1 MRASRRRSTT
11 TWPGSA
17 ACWLSPYC
25 PLWPASPAPPTW
37 TQTPSPRD
45 SGPRCSSRERSVP
58 PEGCSPPSRS
68 PTRHASIA
76 TLLYPSRACTAAS
89 MRRHWRLARIAA
101 FWRSSLGDEL
111 ADLEQVEAER
121 FDLGQDAVEPGLVQH
136 AGQDRLQTP
145 LLPCHRRKRGQQ
157 RSAEMAVDPDHVRG
171 GCRAHAPIVPRGQ
184 VSRHRRDLVTR
195 LGGDRLARWGYEFRI
210 QAWCSGQ
217 ITESR
222 GRPLRG

>member
-1 MRASRRRSTT
+1 ADHAGIASAVNNDVARFGGLLAVAILPALAGIT
-11 TWPGSA
+11 GSA
-17 ACWLSPYC
+17 YL
-25 PLWPASPAPPTW
+25 
-37 TQTPSPRD
+37 D
-45 SGPRCSSRERSVP
+45 

-68 PTRHASIA
+68 PTRHACIA

-89 MRRHWRLARIAA
+89 MRRHWQLARIAA

-136 AGQDRLQTP
+136 AGQDGLWTP

-157 RSAEMAVDPDHVRG
+157 RGAEMAVDPDHVRG
-171 GCRAHAPIVPRGQ
+171 GCRAHAPIVQRDQ

-195 LGGDRLARWGYEFRI
+195 LGGDRLASAGDASSEFR
-210 QAWCSGQ
+210 
-217 ITESR
+217 R
-222 GRPLRG
+222 GVQ